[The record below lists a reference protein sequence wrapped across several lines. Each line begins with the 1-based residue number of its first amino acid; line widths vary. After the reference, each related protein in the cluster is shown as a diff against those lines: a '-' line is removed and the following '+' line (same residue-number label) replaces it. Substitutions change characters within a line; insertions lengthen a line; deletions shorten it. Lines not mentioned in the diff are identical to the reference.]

1 MSQPVVDGDFSLSAA
16 PFLPEDPR
24 TLMERGDYS
33 SQVVGGGSAETRGVG
48 AECVFQCFVFFNV

>member
-1 MSQPVVDGDFSLSAA
+1 MSQPVVDGDFSLSSA

-33 SQVVGGGSAETRGVG
+33 SQVLGSWQGGWRPGPRV
-48 AECVFQCFVFFNV
+48 